1 MLVKLHCRA
10 TQDITML
17 RDQAQYLLG
26 IVGKRIGTRGVIACN
41 ELPEAINKLEAAIQA
56 NGQPEEP
63 GGNGIHHA
71 SVASGGAPGVLARR
85 AYPLLDMMREARRM
99 HADILWG
106 V

>member
-1 MLVKLHCRA
+1 MLVRLHCRA

-26 IVGKRIGTRGVIACN
+26 IVGKRIGARGAITYS
-41 ELPEAINKLEAAIQA
+41 ELPEAISRLEAAIRA
-56 NGQPEEP
+56 EGQPAKQ
-63 GGNGIHHA
+63 GGTAGRHA
-71 SVASGGAPGVLARR
+71 SVAAGGAPGVLAQR
-85 AYPLLDMMREARRM
+85 AYPLLDMMREAHRQ